1 MKVGPVCLTWDS
13 LVIQIKLGCVA
24 QAQGCISPRVIAS
37 EISKYENQRTKN
49 KSTYWVLFELLWR
62 DYFRSALCQQGF
74 LQNQS

>member
-1 MKVGPVCLTWDS
+1 M
-13 LVIQIKLGCVA
+13 
-24 QAQGCISPRVIAS
+24 IAS

-74 LQNQS
+74 SKDCSKAVAGPCCKQQGPIPGVA